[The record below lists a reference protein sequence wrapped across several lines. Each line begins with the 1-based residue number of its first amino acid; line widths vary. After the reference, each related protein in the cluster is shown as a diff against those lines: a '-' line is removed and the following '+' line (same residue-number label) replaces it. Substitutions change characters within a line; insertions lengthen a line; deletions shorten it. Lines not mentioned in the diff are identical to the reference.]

1 MENCIFCRIVNKEI
15 PADNIIYEDEY
26 SVGLLDVNPI
36 APGHSLV
43 ISKVHAENIL
53 GLPDGKIGGVF
64 TAVKRVS
71 EMLGKSLQPDGFT
84 YGVNDRIGQTIGHL
98 HILIIPR
105 YKGDGGASVHQV
117 VSNPPKE
124 SLKEIKEKILKYG
137 N

>member
-1 MENCIFCRIVNKEI
+1 MENCIFCRIINKEI
-15 PADNIIYEDEY
+15 PADNIIYEDEH

-53 GLPDGKIGGVF
+53 GLPDDKMGGVF

>member
-71 EMLGKSLQPDGFT
+71 EMLGKSFQPDGFT

>member
-1 MENCIFCRIVNKEI
+1 MEDCIFCKIVNKEI
-15 PADNIIYEDEY
+15 PADNIIYEDED
-26 SVGLLDVNPI
+26 SLGLLDVHPI

-43 ISKVHAENIL
+43 VSKVHAENIL
-53 GLPDGKIGGVF
+53 GLPDDKIGGVF

-71 EMLGKSLQPDGFT
+71 EMLNKSLRPDGFT

-105 YKGDGGASVHQV
+105 YKGDGGTSVHQV

-124 SLKEIKEKILKYG
+124 SLEEIKEKIVKNG